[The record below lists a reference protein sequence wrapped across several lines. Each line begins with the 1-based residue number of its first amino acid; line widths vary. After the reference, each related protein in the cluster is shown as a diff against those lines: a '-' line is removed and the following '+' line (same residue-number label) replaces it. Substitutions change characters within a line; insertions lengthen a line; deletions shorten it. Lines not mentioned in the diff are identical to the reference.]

1 MDAILADASVGISEL
16 KANPNAVLE
25 EADGMP
31 IAILNRNKPVA
42 YLLPAEAWEA
52 ICDALEDL
60 ELKRVAEERRNDG
73 KAPIRVTPD
82 DL

>member
-1 MDAILADASVGISEL
+1 MDVILADASVGISEL

-25 EADGMP
+25 GADGMP
-31 IAILNRNKPVA
+31 VAILNRNKPVA

-52 ICDALEDL
+52 ICDALEDV
-60 ELKRVAEERRNDG
+60 ELTRIANSRRNDG
-73 KAPIRVTPD
+73 KASVRMTLD